1 MMVVHVLER
10 LPGWE
15 SLMIRKA
22 MLRLTYEGVT
32 GKIRF
37 LKNGDAQREMIIM
50 KIEKGKRNYMMT
62 LKMR

>member
-1 MMVVHVLER
+1 
-10 LPGWE
+10 
-15 SLMIRKA
+15 MIRKA